1 MADHVHRV
9 TVRIKNNN
17 HVLFSGSYMDD
28 VQKNLSP
35 DPLAQLGLAKTDAH
49 AGAVTVNGS
58 GVKLQELKDA
68 SFLTEA

>member
-1 MADHVHRV
+1 
-9 TVRIKNNN
+9 
-17 HVLFSGSYMDD
+17 MDD

-68 SFLTEA
+68 SFLAKAIQ